1 MVQYLLETQI
11 VSQLRANRS
20 IEQWLG
26 NHKEGDMFI
35 IRYVTLHNDRRD
47 GCYCWY
53 GDYEDV
59 GNEGYCDIYSF
70 YTLDEDNEY
79 GNKVQFDS
87 IDDMLQFCYEQ
98 LKASPTKFVGSGMLQ
113 DVYLEY
119 LKTR

>member
-1 MVQYLLETQI
+1 MVKYLLESQI
-11 VSQLRANRS
+11 GSQLRANRS

-26 NHKEGDMFI
+26 NHKEGDKFI

-59 GNEGYCDIYSF
+59 GNEEYCDIYSF

-79 GNKVQFDS
+79 GKKVQFDS
-87 IDDMLQFCYEQ
+87 IDNMLQFCYEE
-98 LKASPTKFVGSGMLQ
+98 LKAYPTKFVGSGMLQ
-113 DVYLEY
+113 DFYLEY
-119 LKTR
+119 LKAR